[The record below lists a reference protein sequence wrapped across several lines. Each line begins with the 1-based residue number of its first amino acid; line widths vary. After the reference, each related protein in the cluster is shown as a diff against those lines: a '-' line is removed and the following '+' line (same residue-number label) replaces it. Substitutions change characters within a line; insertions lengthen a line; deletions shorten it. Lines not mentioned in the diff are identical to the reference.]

1 MARIMGKEQVTYVQ
15 GQRWVSEAE
24 PELGLGII
32 LEADAK
38 VIRLVFPMS
47 EVERGYSRQFAP
59 IRRVRFAK
67 GDTLRD
73 REGRTFA
80 VTGVEEEDGLLF
92 YHSAD
97 RIVSEI
103 ELSDRIGIDDPKER
117 IMSGRWDP
125 PEDFD
130 LRLEALGLRREFA
143 GSPVRGLLG
152 GRVEL
157 FGHQMYIASEVSRRH
172 APKVLLSDETGL
184 GKTIEACLIIHRLVL
199 SGRVSRVFI
208 AVPESLVHQWFV
220 EMYRRFNL
228 AFRIADEQHCK
239 AVEKDAPAQNPF
251 LDDQLVLTSLD
262 FLSEN
267 RRRASQAL
275 EAGWDMVVID
285 EAHRIKEKSNLYRFL
300 SDLGRK
306 TKRMLLLSATPEQLG
321 RRNHF
326 ARLKLLDP
334 ARFYDYNEFLRESER
349 YGKIAVLAG
358 RILDENE
365 ALDEAAEQVE
375 RLAPG
380 LLDDDFSIGSNKE
393 EKHRQQLID
402 RLIDHCG
409 TGRAIFRNTRSV
421 VKNFAE
427 RRAFL
432 IRLPAE
438 DVSDAYLETLSET
451 FFAESENR
459 TLSGPFDLSDD
470 KRIDWLADFIRGLE
484 NEKALLICRGI
495 SKVLAVEKAL
505 AKKINRK
512 VAVFHEGLSML
523 QRDRNAAWFSEP
535 EGAVLLISSEIGSEG
550 RNFQFARHLVLF
562 DLPLDPEQLEQRIG
576 RLDRIGQKSDIMI
589 HVPFIETSPQEVLA
603 RWYHEGLGQ
612 FESCI
617 AGGLDIYEAF
627 GAQVRDL
634 AVGFHRMENG
644 DAERRMGRLIR
655 ETALFREDLS
665 KKLAEGRDRLLEL
678 SSYRPEKVAS
688 LLAQIQETDR
698 DVRLES
704 FMEKAFDRFGVE
716 MERIA
721 DRVHVARPGD
731 NFHEAFPLANLEGTG
746 ITFDRQTAVNREDLA
761 FVTQDHPMV
770 AAAMDIILGGQRG
783 NCTVCASD
791 GASPGLLLDAAFVLE
806 CLCPERLYPARFLPP
821 TTIRVALDHE
831 MRQLDEND
839 LKKHRISGIQ
849 SAADIDEAAIKV
861 FLRSLFPKM
870 LKQAEKIA
878 KAKADEIVKEAVNR
892 MLLDAN
898 EELGR
903 LQRLQK
909 SNPLISNEEIQT
921 ARNEAQSLASHLD
934 DSFPRLDCVRLIV
947 RGLG

>member
-1 MARIMGKEQVTYVQ
+1 MENEQLTYVQ
-15 GQRWVSEAE
+15 GQRWVSDAE

-38 VIRLVFPMS
+38 SIRLVFPAS

-59 IRRVRFAK
+59 IRRARFTK
-67 GDTLRD
+67 GDTIRD
-73 REGRTFA
+73 REGRKFF
-80 VTGVEEEDGLLF
+80 VTDVEEEDGLLF
-92 YHSAD
+92 YHSKE

-103 ELSDRIGIDDPKER
+103 ELSDRIGMDDPKER
-117 IMSGRWDP
+117 IQSGRWDQ

-130 LRLEALGLRREFA
+130 LRRQALELRHEIA

-152 GRVEL
+152 GRVDL
-157 FGHQMYIASEVSRRH
+157 YGHQMYIASEVSRRH

-184 GKTIEACLIIHRLVL
+184 GKTIEACLIMHRLVL
-199 SGRVSRVFI
+199 SGRVSRVFV

-228 AFRIADEQHCK
+228 VFRIADEQHCK
-239 AVEKDAPAQNPF
+239 AVEKGAPAQNPF
-251 LDDQLVLTSLD
+251 LDDQLVLASLD
-262 FLSEN
+262 FLSAN
-267 RRRASQAL
+267 KRRASQAL
-275 EAGWDMVVID
+275 EAGWDMIVID
-285 EAHRIKEKSNLYRFL
+285 EAHRIKEKSNLYRLL
-300 SDLGRK
+300 SDLGRR
-306 TKRMLLLSATPEQLG
+306 TRRMLLLSATPEQLG

-334 ARFYDYNEFLRESER
+334 ARFYDYNEFLNESER
-349 YGKIAVLAG
+349 YGQIAALAG
-358 RILDENE
+358 RILDGNA
-365 ALDEAAEQVE
+365 ALDEAAKQVE
-375 RLAPG
+375 LLAPG
-380 LLDDDFSIGSNKE
+380 LIDDDFSIGPSKE
-393 EKHRQQLID
+393 EKQRRRLID

-427 RRAFL
+427 RKASL
-432 IRLPAE
+432 IPLPGE

-451 FFAESENR
+451 FLAESENR
-459 TLSGPFDLSDD
+459 ALSGALDFGDD

-495 SKVLAVEKAL
+495 QKVLAVEKAL
-505 AKKINRK
+505 AQRINRK

-523 QRDRNAAWFSEP
+523 QRDRNAAWFSDP
-535 EGAVLLISSEIGSEG
+535 DGAVLLISSEIGSEG
-550 RNFQFARHLVLF
+550 RNFQFARHLVLI

-627 GAQVRDL
+627 GARVRDL
-634 AVGFHRMENG
+634 AVGFHRMEKA
-644 DAERRMGRLIR
+644 DAKTRLGLLIQ
-655 ETALFREDLS
+655 ETAAFREDLA

-688 LLAQIQETDR
+688 LLEQIQEADR
-698 DVRLES
+698 DAGLER

-716 MERIA
+716 MDRIA
-721 DRVHVARPGD
+721 DRIHVARPGD
-731 NFHEAFPLANLEGTG
+731 DFDESFPLPDLEGTG
-746 ITFDRQTAVNREDLA
+746 LTFDRQTAVNREDLA

-770 AAAMDIILGGQRG
+770 AAALDIILGGQRG

-791 GASPGLLLDAAFVLE
+791 GPSPGLVLDAVFVLE
-806 CLCPERLYPARFLPP
+806 CLCPKRLYPDRFLPP
-821 TTIRVALDHE
+821 TIVRVALDHE
-831 MRQLDEND
+831 MRQLAQDD
-839 LKKHRISGIQ
+839 LNSHRISEIE
-849 SAADIDEAAIKV
+849 SAEEIDEAARKV
-861 FLRSLFPKM
+861 LLRSFFPEM

-878 KAKADEIVKEAVNR
+878 KTKAEKIVKEAVNR
-892 MLLDAN
+892 MLSDAN

-909 SNPLISNEEIQT
+909 SNPLISDEEIQS
-921 ARNEAQSLASHLD
+921 ARNEARSLASALEE
-934 DSFPRLDCVRLIV
+934 SYPRLDCVRLIV